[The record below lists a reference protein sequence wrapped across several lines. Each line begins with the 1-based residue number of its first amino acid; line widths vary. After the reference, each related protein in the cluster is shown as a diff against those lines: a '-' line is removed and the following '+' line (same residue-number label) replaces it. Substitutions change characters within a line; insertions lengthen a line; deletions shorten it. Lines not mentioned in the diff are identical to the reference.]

1 LSTRYSDATV
11 SFVPR
16 GAKEAAREARAEVYR
31 QHVLGAA
38 VGVFAEHGFDATRV
52 QEIAQRAAL
61 SLGTIYSV
69 FPGKQELY
77 EASLAE
83 HGQALLALVQGV
95 HDRGVPARE
104 TLGEL
109 IGIYIDYF
117 VGHPDFLRMHL
128 RSGASW
134 ALGPVLGTE
143 QQRGYWQ
150 RIHALQ
156 ADIFRRGVRERAF
169 VDEDP
174 DYLAK
179 LFSVMDQVL
188 LADWVARG
196 MQDGREALT
205 ARLRAQAKRSFWR
218 AAA

>member
-1 LSTRYSDATV
+1 M
-11 SFVPR
+11 PK
-16 GAKEAAREARAEVYR
+16 GAKEAARQARTEVYR
-31 QHVLGAA
+31 QHVLEAA
-38 VGVFAEHGFDATRV
+38 VGVFAERGFDATKV
-52 QEIAQRAAL
+52 QDIAQRADL

-77 EASLAE
+77 EAILAE
-83 HGQALLALVQGV
+83 HGQALLALVTGA
-95 HDRGVPARE
+95 HERRAPARDA
-104 TLGEL
+104 LDEL

-143 QQRGYWQ
+143 QQRAYWQ
-150 RIHALQ
+150 RIHELQ

-196 MQDGREALT
+196 MQDGRDTLA
-205 ARLRAQAKRSFWR
+205 ARLRTQAKRSFWR
-218 AAA
+218 SL